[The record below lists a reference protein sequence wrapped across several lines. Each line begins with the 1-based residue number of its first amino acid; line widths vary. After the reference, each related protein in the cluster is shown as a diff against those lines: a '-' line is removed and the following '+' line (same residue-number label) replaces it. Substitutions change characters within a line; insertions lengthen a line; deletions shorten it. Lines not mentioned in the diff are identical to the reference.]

1 MESTSSRSIEQ
12 RENFNPGSES
22 YDYSIRAVLVLL
34 ERLACWKTLWEG
46 GHGITSWLTL
56 QRREVTN
63 AHVPGMRNDHL
74 LCLTCIIPPGNRLSP
89 LAVEAESCNRATSR
103 ENISMRPITWVA
115 SISWHSARLHR
126 YVASN
131 WLHVGDD
138 WTTEWKRTVISEV

>member
-1 MESTSSRSIEQ
+1 MESTSSRSVEQ
-12 RENFNPGSES
+12 RENFNPEPEN

-63 AHVPGMRNDHL
+63 VYVPGMRNDHL

-103 ENISMRPITWVA
+103 ENISMRPIT
-115 SISWHSARLHR
+115 
-126 YVASN
+126 
-131 WLHVGDD
+131 
-138 WTTEWKRTVISEV
+138 